1 MTPFIQNQKPKQLLI
16 KVNMMMYLNQSLVLL
31 HQTYKDL
38 YEKVQAGLL
47 IQSQIII
54 LIPQSTTL

>member
-1 MTPFIQNQKPKQLLI
+1 MTPFIRNQKPKQLLI
-16 KVNMMMYLNQSLVLL
+16 KVDMMMYLNQSLVLL

-38 YEKVQAGLL
+38 YEKAQAGLL

-54 LIPQSTTL
+54 LIPQSITL

>member
-1 MTPFIQNQKPKQLLI
+1 MTPFIRNQKPKQLLI
-16 KVNMMMYLNQSLVLL
+16 KVDMIMYLNQSLVLL

-47 IQSQIII
+47 I
-54 LIPQSTTL
+54 